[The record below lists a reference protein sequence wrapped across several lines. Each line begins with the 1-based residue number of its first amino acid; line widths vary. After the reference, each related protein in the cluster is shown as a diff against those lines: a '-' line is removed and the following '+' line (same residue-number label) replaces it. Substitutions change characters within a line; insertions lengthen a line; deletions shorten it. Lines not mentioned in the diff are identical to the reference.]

1 MNLLVSILV
10 TFLFLIV
17 LPIVYGQLWKNVISD
32 GNVIFACISGLF
44 TLLALFE
51 LMGST
56 LILLSIK
63 IDTQVVI
70 ESIVLILFACL
81 VCITKR
87 NRIGAELKKYN
98 LKTFFKR
105 AKLFCVSL
113 TRYESIYLVVFFFL
127 LFAQVYFAT
136 FFDIGEWRSDDY
148 AYVVMSSSAIFDGKF
163 YASEFTLGSF
173 TNGIMPKYMFCGIY
187 SFYTYASVI
196 TGLNPSVIEHTVCA
210 VLFLLMAYGVFYLLS
225 KLLFP
230 REDDRE
236 KRLLFLIFLSL
247 IFLFGLYSH
256 YSISFRLFGVIW
268 QGKAFLAVV
277 SIPFLLAIYPRL
289 LEGQYGYKQMLYC
302 AMISLATIS
311 LTMMGVIAMVVIPG
325 ILTLL
330 HMIRTKSLR
339 CISLLIASEI
349 IPAIMVVAYLLY
361 T

>member
-1 MNLLVSILV
+1 MNLLFSILV
-10 TFLFLIV
+10 AILFLLV
-17 LPIVYGQLWKNVISD
+17 LPTVCGQLWKNVIRD
-32 GNVIFACISGLF
+32 GDVILTYIGGFF
-44 TLLALFE
+44 TELAMFE
-51 LMGST
+51 LIGPAM
-56 LILLSIK
+56 IVLSLPANA
-63 IDTQVVI
+63 QVVV
-70 ESIVLILFACL
+70 ESV
-81 VCITKR
+81 V
-87 NRIGAELKKYN
+87 
-98 LKTFFKR
+98 
-105 AKLFCVSL
+105 
-113 TRYESIYLVVFFFL
+113 LVVFACFALVLCRNKIKNSVKQISVSAMFPQLKKPFML
-127 LFAQVYFAT
+127 LLKHERLYLTLFIVLLLTQVYFAVCY
-136 FFDIGEWRSDDY
+136 DISGWRSDDY
-148 AYVVMSSSAIFDGKF
+148 LYTVVSSSAIYDNHYFATD
-163 YASEFTLGSF
+163 FTSGNW
-173 TNGIMPKYMFCGIY
+173 TYGINPKYAFCGIY
-187 SFYTYASVI
+187 SFFTYTSAI

-210 VLFLLMAYGVFYLLS
+210 VFFLLMAYGVFYLLS

-230 REDDRE
+230 KEGDRE

-256 YSISFRLFGVIW
+256 YSVSFRLFGVIW

-339 CISLLIASEI
+339 SISLLISSEI
-349 IPAIMVVAYLLY
+349 FPAIMVVAYLLY